1 MRAAKLHIVLLDH
14 QRILYVLR
22 SASCL
27 QLVHYLLQSTSANVV
42 AGIAS
47 SAAPTISV
55 RISIFEASFRHRHG
69 AFLFANPAGETGV
82 ASKNGRSACRGRQW
96 SGSGVRTPPR
106 PLRRR
111 ERERVSGTTMSAS
124 QPSKVCQTV
133 AVSCSR
139 ARFSIR
145 RGKPERVLTLL
156 SPLPLVGVA
165 RVDDLLHEGAFLD
178 RVSSKPLEPADRL
191 IASRQACK
199 RPQLLSGRPATL
211 AADRRLL
218 HRRTLQNVQ

>member
-69 AFLFANPAGETGV
+69 AFLFANRPGRQVSHRKMVGVPAE
-82 ASKNGRSACRGRQW
+82 ADNGPAPESERLRGR
-96 SGSGVRTPPR
+96 
-106 PLRRR
+106 
-111 ERERVSGTTMSAS
+111 
-124 QPSKVCQTV
+124 
-133 AVSCSR
+133 
-139 ARFSIR
+139 
-145 RGKPERVLTLL
+145 
-156 SPLPLVGVA
+156 
-165 RVDDLLHEGAFLD
+165 
-178 RVSSKPLEPADRL
+178 
-191 IASRQACK
+191 
-199 RPQLLSGRPATL
+199 
-211 AADRRLL
+211 
-218 HRRTLQNVQ
+218 